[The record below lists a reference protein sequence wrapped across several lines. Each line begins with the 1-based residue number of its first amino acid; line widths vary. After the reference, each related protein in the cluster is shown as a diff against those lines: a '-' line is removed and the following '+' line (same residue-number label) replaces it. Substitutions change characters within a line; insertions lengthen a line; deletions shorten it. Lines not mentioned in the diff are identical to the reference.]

1 MKLKKQLVEG
11 PKEKRF
17 EWLPAS
23 SKEEDVEFKLYRLF
37 LNSDNLTKKNR
48 ICQINNEILL
58 YMINKGVI
66 QTKKHF
72 LNK

>member
-1 MKLKKQLVEG
+1 MELKKQLVEG

-17 EWLPAS
+17 ECFPAI
-23 SKEEDVEFKLYRLF
+23 SKEEEVEFKLYRLF
-37 LNSDNLTKKNR
+37 LNSDNLTKNR
-48 ICQINNEILL
+48 ICQINNGILL

>member
-1 MKLKKQLVEG
+1 MELKKQLFEG

-17 EWLPAS
+17 EWFPAS
-23 SKEEDVEFKLYRLF
+23 SKEEEVEFKLYRLF
-37 LNSDNLTKKNR
+37 LNSDNLTKNI
-48 ICQINNEILL
+48 ICQINNGILL

-66 QTKKHF
+66 QTKKLF